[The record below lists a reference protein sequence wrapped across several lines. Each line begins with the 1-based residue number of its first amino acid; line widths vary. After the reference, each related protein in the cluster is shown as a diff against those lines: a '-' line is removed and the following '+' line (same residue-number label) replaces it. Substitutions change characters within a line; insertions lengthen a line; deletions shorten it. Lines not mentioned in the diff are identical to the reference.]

1 MDKTRQFKKIKIGLM
16 RSEQVRWA
24 KRNHDDGQDHNDYC
38 HTHSVY

>member
-16 RSEQVRWA
+16 RSGKFVGPKW
-24 KRNHDDGQDHNDYC
+24 NHDDGQDHYDYC